1 MVKEMIVTDVTD
13 IGDPFILRDGEKYY
27 MYATSAKDG
36 FLYFLS
42 DDLKNWEKCGYC
54 YKGNPDLT
62 ENDYWAPEVYK
73 IRDKYYMLFTARWR
87 EKHSLRLWLAEGKSP
102 CGPFVNV
109 YDRPLFDFGYAVI
122 DGTLF
127 FDDDGQTYL
136 YYSRDC
142 SENIINGVHASELYC
157 VKFNAE
163 TLVVEGEAVKLTT
176 PDTPWETSLDQKW
189 RWNEAPAVIKHNGVY
204 YLNYSVN
211 CFDSREY
218 SVCLATSESPM
229 KNFVKRAEN
238 PILKYREG
246 EFSGPGHNCLFTD
259 KNGELKTA
267 FHIHT
272 FYEKPSGNRRACI
285 ANAGFTTDGGMKFDV

>member
-1 MVKEMIVTDVTD
+1 MVNKMIITDVTN
-13 IGDPFILRDGEKYY
+13 IGDPFILLNGEKYY

-36 FLYFLS
+36 FLYFES
-42 DDLKNWEKCGYC
+42 DDLKNWKNCGYC
-54 YKGNPDLT
+54 YKGASVT
-62 ENDYWAPEVYK
+62 ENDYWAPEVYAVNG
-73 IRDKYYMLFTARWR
+73 KYYMLFTARQA
-87 EKHSLRLWLAEGKSP
+87 KSHSLRLWLAVSDSP
-102 CGPFVNV
+102 RGPFLNV

-142 SENIINGVHASELYC
+142 SENIINGVHTSEIYC
-157 VKFNAE
+157 VKFSVEKLE
-163 TLVVEGEAVKLTT
+163 TIGEPIKLTT
-176 PDTPWETSLDQKW
+176 PDVPWETSHSEKW
-189 RWNEAPAVIKHNGVY
+189 RWNEAPAVIKHNGIY

-218 SVCLATSESPM
+218 SVALATSKSPM
-229 KNFVKRAEN
+229 GHFEKSADN
-238 PILKYREG
+238 PILKYREN
-246 EFSGPGHNCLFTD
+246 EFSGPGHNCFF
-259 KNGELKTA
+259 KNGKGELLTA

-285 ANAGFTTDGGMKFDV
+285 AKASFTLNGGMKFDV